1 MAEKLVFDDGVK
13 EFEVNGRELLRFNP
27 TDLNIYHRF
36 FEVAEELPALEREYM
51 TATRETPGPVGEDGF
66 AGAGEALRIM
76 RAFDAKIKERLS
88 YVFGAEN
95 DFDRIVGGVNLMA
108 VGKNGERIVTNVI
121 TALQPILEEGV
132 AQHRKEAAD
141 RAVAEAK
148 ARRVQR
154 GEYT

>member
-27 TDLNIYHRF
+27 TDLNVYHRF

-51 TATRETPGPVGEDGF
+51 AATRETPGPVGEDGF
-66 AGAGEALRIM
+66 AGAGEALRVM

-108 VGKNGERIVTNVI
+108 VAENGERVVTNLFA
-121 TALQPILEEGV
+121 ALTPIIEKGARQC
-132 AQHRKEAAD
+132 AQHSAD
-141 RAVAEAK
+141 RAVAQARANRAARGVAK
-148 ARRVQR
+148 
-154 GEYT
+154 